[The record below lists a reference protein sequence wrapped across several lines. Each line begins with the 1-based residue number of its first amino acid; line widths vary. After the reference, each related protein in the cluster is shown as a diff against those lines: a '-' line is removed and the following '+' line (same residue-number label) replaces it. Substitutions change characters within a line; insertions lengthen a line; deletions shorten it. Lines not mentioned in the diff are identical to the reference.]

1 MLISPC
7 KGFSVDTIILSQ
19 KTAEINN
26 AYRENCYQF
35 VLYKYSTAR
44 PKIRKICFAQCFSG
58 KICYNIKNYRKS
70 VIPTFFFPLF
80 RVETSKMSE
89 RGGAL
94 EDNRIIELFF
104 ERSEAAIS
112 ETEKKYGQYC
122 RYIAYRILENEEDAK
137 EIVNDTYLKM
147 WSLIP
152 PNRPDRLKPYIGMI
166 SRQLSLDRYEKNHAK
181 KRGGEVALVLDELS
195 ECIPDNDSRA
205 DIGES
210 VGLKDALNRFVRSLP
225 DRTQNIFV
233 RRYWYSSTVSEIA
246 QEYGMKESSVTVL
259 LHRTRKRMKKFLSK
273 EGFDI

>member
-1 MLISPC
+1 M
-7 KGFSVDTIILSQ
+7 
-19 KTAEINN
+19 
-26 AYRENCYQF
+26 
-35 VLYKYSTAR
+35 
-44 PKIRKICFAQCFSG
+44 
-58 KICYNIKNYRKS
+58 
-70 VIPTFFFPLF
+70 
-80 RVETSKMSE
+80 
-89 RGGAL
+89 

-112 ETEKKYGQYC
+112 ETDKKYRQYC
-122 RYIAYRILENEEDAK
+122 RYIAYRILENEEDAD

-210 VGLKDALNRFVRSLP
+210 VGLRDALNRFVRSLP
-225 DRTQNIFV
+225 DRTQKIFI
-233 RRYWYSSTVSEIA
+233 RRYWYSSSISEIA
-246 QEYGMKESSVTVL
+246 QEYGMNESSVTVL